1 MDAPPDVA
9 PQEEAFTVHD
19 FYDGPR
25 GGVAHYGGV
34 PHAYRS
40 LFLDCER
47 DADGNRLDDVFL
59 LKRIDSRLFDLA
71 LEDWAIFLRWR
82 AAFDAGDV
90 DLSTHP
96 ALPKDKP
103 RHDEIH
109 DEVEAALQI
118 EDDDPE
124 VQRVRAR
131 FDYRKGNWV
140 TFVRWS
146 PVPPKG
152 R

>member
-1 MDAPPDVA
+1 MDANPDVT
-9 PQEEAFTVHD
+9 PQEQVFTVHG

-40 LFLDCER
+40 LFLDYER
-47 DADGNRLDDVFL
+47 DADGKRLDDVFL

-71 LEDWAIFLRWR
+71 LEDWEIFLRWR

-103 RHDEIH
+103 RHDAIH
-109 DEVEAALQI
+109 DEVETALQI

-124 VQRVRAR
+124 AQRARAR
-131 FDYRKGNWV
+131 FEYKRGDWA